1 VAAIGGAPLI
11 TTFKTTTTGELVAAF
26 LVEVA
31 KHKPQDDNALRCYEW
46 AYLLDPTSGVAV
58 NAMGRCLLLQ
68 GQHSEAVSV
77 FGVACLLLPKSPEPL
92 VNLAAAAIAL
102 GDYGAAERAC
112 SIAVKLNKQFPAAYS
127 HWAAALERQEKWD
140 AAEDI
145 ICTGL
150 LACPDDHD
158 LLYAQSMY
166 LLKSASTPAEWKRA
180 WEGYEHRPAHVQLVE
195 RLDNIQEWKGESL
208 VGHNL
213 LVCAEQGLGDQI
225 MFSRYITDLLKTA
238 ETVHV
243 HVRPELA
250 RLFVNTFGWG
260 DFVRLPGAHITTTE
274 SELPA
279 DIDRWV
285 AMGSLPSRF
294 PYVTGRPNP
303 RYLAGERKPVND
315 GTYRVGLCWKGNPA
329 HYQNP
334 MRSMSFDA
342 YRPLLDIPGCQFF
355 SLQQDDTESGLPNL
369 CADAVDM
376 QATADAIDTLDLVIT
391 VDTAIVHLTGAL
403 GIRTWLIHPTTY
415 KDWRWNHGW
424 YASVSHNTPTDLRS
438 KVSQYFYTLNEPSVE
453 VVKRA
458 LYDNYEVPLAIEDN
472 SDVPIFFI
480 SDCRY
485 GRMKYY
491 PTDKWL
497 GRSLQTYGEWSES
510 EVDLFRALVKPGNH
524 VADIGANIGS
534 HTIALS
540 AIVGAE
546 GMVHAFEPFPATY
559 KALLDNI
566 TSCLALG
573 DVLLDVRNCALGERE
588 EIIRCGKPD
597 PRNPGGYEL
606 KEGDEADIQVRRL
619 DDLDIERLD
628 FAKIDVEGFEMQ
640 VLNGGE
646 ETIARCRPILYV
658 EADRP
663 GAYSA
668 ISHWMMEHG
677 YRVHLHKPPLFN
689 PQNFNGYPTNIWGNI
704 VSLMLL
710 GIPCEKFPE
719 VDGIKNLERV
729 RLKKI

>member
-1 VAAIGGAPLI
+1 
-11 TTFKTTTTGELVAAF
+11 
-26 LVEVA
+26 
-31 KHKPQDDNALRCYEW
+31 
-46 AYLLDPTSGVAV
+46 LDPASGVAV
-58 NAMGRCLLLQ
+58 NAIGRCLLLK
-68 GQHSEAVSV
+68 GKHYEAADA
-77 FGVACLLLPKSPEPL
+77 FTIACALLPASPEPL
-92 VNLAAAAIAL
+92 VNLAAANIAY
-102 GDYGAAERAC
+102 GDYTHAEWAC
-112 SIAVKLNKQFPAAYS
+112 SKAVKLNKQFPAAYS

-145 ICTGL
+145 IRMGL
-150 LACPDDHD
+150 LACSDDHD
-158 LLYAQSMY
+158 LLYAQAMY

-180 WEGYEHRPAHVQLVE
+180 WECYEHRPAHVQLVE

-208 VGHNL
+208 KGHNL

-225 MFSRYITDLLKTA
+225 MFARYIPALALAADK
-238 ETVHV
+238 VHA
-243 HVRPELA
+243 HVRPELV
-250 RLFVNTFGWG
+250 RLFVNSFASDGNTAK
-260 DFVRLPGAHITTTE
+260 DLSPRVHITTTE

-285 AMGSLPSRF
+285 AMGSLPAYF
-294 PYVTGRPNP
+294 EHIPNP
-303 RYLAGERKPVND
+303 HPSYENPVYRQLRLRLNERYLAGERRPIND
-315 GTYRVGLCWKGNPA
+315 GVYRVGLCWRGNPA
-329 HYQNP
+329 HYQDP
-334 MRSMSFDA
+334 MRSVSFDA
-342 YRPLLDIPGCQFF
+342 WRPLLELPECRFF
-355 SLQQDDTESGLPNL
+355 SLQQDDTESGLVNL
-369 CADAVDM
+369 CANSVDM
-376 QATADAIDTLDLVIT
+376 QETADEIDALDLVIT
-391 VDTAIVHLTGAL
+391 VDTAIAHLAGAL
-403 GIRTWLIHPTTY
+403 GVPFVLIQPTTY
-415 KDWRWNHGW
+415 SDWRWHRAW
-424 YASVSHNTPTDLRS
+424 YATHLGVARSVTRFPIESLDDFN
-438 KVSQYFYTLNEPSVE
+438 
-453 VVKRA
+453 VKQQSA
-458 LYDNYEVPLAIEDN
+458 IAKQAYDNHEVPVANEDVIEIPFT
-472 SDVPIFFI
+472 SV

-497 GRSLQTYGEWSES
+497 GRSLETYGEWSES
-510 EVDLFRALVKPGNH
+510 EVDLFRALVKPGDH

-559 KALLDNI
+559 KVLLDNI

-689 PQNFNGYPTNIWGNI
+689 PQNFNGYPTNVWGNI

-710 GIPCEKFPE
+710 GIPCEKYPE

-729 RLKKI
+729 RLKKVGI